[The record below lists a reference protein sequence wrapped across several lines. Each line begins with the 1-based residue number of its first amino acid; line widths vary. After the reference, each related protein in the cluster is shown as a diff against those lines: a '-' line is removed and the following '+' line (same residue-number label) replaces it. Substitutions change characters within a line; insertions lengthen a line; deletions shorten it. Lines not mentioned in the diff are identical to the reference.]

1 MIVTCPRCGIYYD
14 DVYKLTICPHNKFE
28 MNCTVGRGDKI
39 LGVAHSPEELQ
50 RMLADSKP
58 K

>member
-1 MIVTCPRCGIYYD
+1 MIVTCPKCGIYYD
-14 DVYKLTICPHNKFE
+14 DVYKLTFCPHNKFE

-50 RMLADSKP
+50 RMLAESKS